1 MNISTQCKIE
11 LCASQ
16 DATRHAISEPYLDIT
31 DGRATIVATDGRR
44 CVIIPV
50 EAAPG
55 DVSGFVSG
63 EVLKAAR
70 KLAGKCAPASVELNG
85 VAKLTNGATLPR
97 HGDAKPDD
105 QFVNWRQV
113 IPREDKPHKISFN
126 ARMLYEC
133 AQAMGAENVTLH
145 FGHDTHPIVL
155 TPCSPAPCMEAKA
168 VLMPRRLS

>member
-133 AQAMGAENVTLH
+133 AQAMGRKTSRCISATTLIRSCLRH
-145 FGHDTHPIVL
+145 
-155 TPCSPAPCMEAKA
+155 AR
-168 VLMPRRLS
+168 PRRAWKLKRC